1 MEVRIATHDDLD
13 VVRALYRELTA
24 EWPPPAYVGDVLD
37 RNLGE
42 VDAAVGM
49 ERVFLAEEAHGALG
63 FALAWV
69 DKDGVGFLGDLYVR
83 PSVRGQG
90 MATALVRTVAAT
102 LRDRGVRHLRLNVD
116 VGNADARAVYARWG
130 FADESVTLAV
140 DLDSLAE
147 RLDRAPTGA
156 SFGSVHVQTDDVPT
170 LERTVRR
177 FVPMLPGRS
186 EGTVIAP
193 PRGGWI
199 AVYDELCDR
208 EPAQLRRL
216 ARELS
221 DVLGAVVLAI
231 GVEQDA
237 IAHYVLFDRGKAVDE
252 YVSVPEHFG
261 PRPPGEVVALAAN
274 PTLVNRLTGAERRDV
289 RAAAVQAPRV
299 EDLPPPAEIVG
310 AIGDAMRIEGA
321 GHGFADAGRIDGAT
335 RL

>member
-1 MEVRIATHDDLD
+1 MEVRLATNDDLD
-13 VVRALYRELTA
+13 VLRTLYREFMA
-24 EWPPPAYVGDVLD
+24 EWPPPAYLGDVVERELE
-37 RNLGE
+37 E
-42 VDAAVGM
+42 VDAAVGR
-49 ERVFLAEEAHGALG
+49 ERVFIAEEAHGPLG
-63 FALAWV
+63 FALGWV
-69 DKDGVGFLGDLYVR
+69 KKHNVGFLSDLYVR

-90 MATALVRTVAAT
+90 IGAALVRAVAAT
-102 LRDRGVRHLRLNVD
+102 LREGGVTNLTLNVD
-116 VGNADARAVYARWG
+116 VANADARAVYARWG
-130 FADESVTLAV
+130 FSDESLTLAI
-140 DLDSLAE
+140 DLDALVE
-147 RLDRAPTGA
+147 RLDRAPIGA
-156 SFGSVHVQTDDVPT
+156 SFGSVHVQTDDVRT
-170 LERTVRR
+170 VERTVRR

-186 EGTVIAP
+186 DGTAIAP

-237 IAHYVLFDRGKAVDE
+237 IAHYVLYDRGKAVDE

-289 RAAAVQAPRV
+289 RAAAVQASRID
-299 EDLPPPAEIVG
+299 ELPPPAEIVA
-310 AIGDAMRIEGA
+310 AIGGALRIEGA

-335 RL
+335 RI